1 MKNLQPVLTNV
12 FFWVMTVIHVNPT
25 MNFKTNRQEIVKN
38 KSLDPNRRSPHV
50 IGAPAGG
57 K

>member
-1 MKNLQPVLTNV
+1 
-12 FFWVMTVIHVNPT
+12 
-25 MNFKTNRQEIVKN
+25 VKN

-57 K
+57 KWSPGFMSYHADFSLSVMMYLMIVGNGKCCGVF